1 MTLAMPYDGESSNT
15 KLDRTSTIS
24 IKKGRKSMFRAVELP
39 AAIVGQ
45 LFLHSMPG
53 RYEPYVRAEAE
64 ILGKGINRVACL
76 APIEEIRHKSAEYA
90 RAIEEGA
97 LSYAHERF
105 AIPDYQAP
113 ADPEAFLELTRSVA
127 THLRAGEHILIH
139 CGAGIGRTGT
149 LAVCVLIALG
159 IGEPEARNTVTAA
172 GSQPERP
179 AQLALIGWVV
189 ERCQCA
195 ER

>member
-1 MTLAMPYDGESSNT
+1 
-15 KLDRTSTIS
+15 
-24 IKKGRKSMFRAVELP
+24 MFRAVNLP
-39 AAIVGQ
+39 ASIAGQ

-53 RYEPYVRAEAE
+53 RCEPYARTETE
-64 ILGKGINRVACL
+64 ILEKGINRVVCL
-76 APIEEIRHKSAEYA
+76 APIDEIRHKSTEYA

-113 ADPEAFLELTRSVA
+113 EDPEAFLELTRFVV

-159 IGEPEARNTVTAA
+159 VREPEARSTITAA

-179 AQLALIGWVV
+179 AQHALIGWVA
-189 ERCQCA
+189 ERCK
-195 ER
+195 